1 MALSIYLV
9 TPITKARYIPT
20 EPLHP
25 TSRYFITPI
34 EKARYFSTIPYK
46 ITSRYFVT
54 PIQRSRYI
62 DVSGEPDEDNVAFR
76 YLPPVTFPQDP
87 QPPTP
92 LEEYPNVCH
101 YPAELDIIRQKATLL
116 IWEFVQKSMYTS
128 INKEAWGK
136 KDVKGYYDAGNL
148 RILLDYLSSIWI
160 EKNTDSK
167 SGLVRTSDYYYTTYN
182 IKDIIANFR
191 NCNLNIKEIVALF
204 GLDSYIVIDGEWP
217 NYFVINAIINP
228 ITEEGAKTLKQYT
241 DIFTRDSVLSADSN
255 QSKYTLN
262 NAQQNFTL
270 TKPLKYLTSFL
281 INGSDYIGY
290 VDYNTAAVTYVPS
303 GLGYTISSSD
313 TVTITYWYEE

>member
-20 EPLHP
+20 EFLKT
-25 TSRYFITPI
+25 TSKYFITPI
-34 EKARYFSTIPYK
+34 EKSRYFSTIPYK

-54 PIQRSRYI
+54 PIQKSRYI
-62 DVSGEPDEDNVAFR
+62 SINKDPDEDNLDFR
-76 YLPPVTFPQDP
+76 YIPPVTFPQSPILD
-87 QPPTP
+87 
-92 LEEYPNVCH
+92 YPNICY
-101 YPAELDIIRQKATLL
+101 YPTELDTIRQKAILL
-116 IWEFVQKSMYTS
+116 IWEFVQKSMYSS

-167 SGLVRTSDYYYTTYN
+167 SGLVRISDYYYTTYN
-182 IKDIIANFR
+182 IKNIISNFK

-204 GLDSYIVIDGEWP
+204 GLDSYTIIDGDWP
-217 NYFVINAIINP
+217 NYFVINNIINP
-228 ITEEGAKTLKQYT
+228 INAAGMPTLKQYT
-241 DIFTRDSVLSADSN
+241 DIFTLDTIVLDSN
-255 QSKYTLN
+255 QSKYSIT
-262 NAQQNFTL
+262 NAKTNFLL
-270 TKPLKYLTSFL
+270 TKQLKYLTNFS

-290 VDYNTAAVTYVPS
+290 VDYNYTSVTYSPPVI
-303 GLGYTISSSD
+303 GYTITSSD

>member
-1 MALSIYLV
+1 MASSIYLV

-20 EPLHP
+20 EFLHP

-46 ITSRYFVT
+46 TTSRYFVT
-54 PIQRSRYI
+54 PISTSRYI
-62 DVSGEPDEDNVAFR
+62 AVNGEPDEDNVAFR
-76 YLPPVTFPQDP
+76 YLPPV
-87 QPPTP
+87 
-92 LEEYPNVCH
+92 EYPQAPTLDYPNFCH
-101 YPAELDIIRQKATLL
+101 YPAELDLIRQKATLL

-204 GLDSYIVIDGEWP
+204 GLDSYTIIDGDWP

-228 ITEEGAKTLKQYT
+228 ITEEGTKTLKQWT
-241 DIFTRDSVLSADSN
+241 DIFTLESITADSN
-255 QSKYTLN
+255 QSRYNLN